1 VSWQGGSAMGRCAW
15 PTLYLAYEHLAAA
28 HEHAALVREAEL
40 DGHPLLL
47 DRLLQLR
54 DSNEAGKA

>member
-1 VSWQGGSAMGRCAW
+1 MGRCAGAT
-15 PTLYLAYEHLAAA
+15 PYLAYEHLAAA

-40 DGHPLLL
+40 HRHPLLL

-54 DSNEAGKA
+54 HGNEAGKP